1 MNKIHKNLLNV
12 RHKIYTTAVNSNRN
26 PQEITLVAVSKQQS
40 YLKIKDAIAAGQ
52 LNFGENYVQEG
63 INKIQSLSCQQ
74 QLCWHFIGQL
84 QSNKSRIVAEKF
96 SWCHTIDRLRL
107 AQRLSEQRPSY
118 LPPLNV
124 LIQINL
130 SEEKSKSGIKL
141 NELTK
146 LAQAIVLMPKLLLRG
161 IMALPSLQD
170 SNNLSVYHL
179 IAKVFHQLKSEYST
193 VDTLSLGT
201 SHDIEAA
208 ILAGSTMIRIGRA
221 IFGERKDLHSLI

>member
-40 YLKIKDAIAAGQ
+40 HLSIKEAIAVGQ
-52 LNFGENYVQEG
+52 FQFGENYVQEG
-63 INKIQSLSCQQ
+63 INKIQLISDQPK
-74 QLCWHFIGQL
+74 LCWHFIGQL
-84 QSNKSRIVAEKF
+84 QSNKSRMVAENF
-96 SWCHTIDRLRL
+96 SWCHTIDRLRI
-107 AQRLSEQRPSY
+107 AQRLSEQRPSH

-130 SEEKSKSGIKL
+130 SEENSKSGIRS
-141 NELTK
+141 NELSK
-146 LAQAIVLMPKLLLRG
+146 FAQAIVLMPNLSLRG
-161 IMALPSLQD
+161 IMVLPSLQD
-170 SNNLSVYHL
+170 STNLSVYHL
-179 IAKVFHQLKSEYST
+179 IAKVFHRLKCEYST

-201 SHDIEAA
+201 SSDLEAA

-221 IFGERKDLHSLI
+221 IFGERKIDTI